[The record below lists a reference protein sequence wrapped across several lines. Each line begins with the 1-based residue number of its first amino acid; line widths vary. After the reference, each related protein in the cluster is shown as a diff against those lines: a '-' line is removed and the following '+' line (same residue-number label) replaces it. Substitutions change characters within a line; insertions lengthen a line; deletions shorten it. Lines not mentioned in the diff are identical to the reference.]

1 MAEATLNDLIKE
13 LRTQH
18 VGDRKSMRDLL
29 RDQMQEVGR
38 LTTTGVLAEAAFD
51 RLKFKIPVLSGL
63 RAARKTAASNKALY
77 KSRIEGLVEEGKSP
91 ADAAKIAKM
100 AGPADADSNSAEKA
114 TSVNTARTATAVE
127 KMASSLAEFVRSYAS
142 TINGGG
148 GSDEPFGFADRS
160 SSSDT
165 DETAGGGD
173 TAKASGK
180 SKIRA
185 FAKAS
190 SKSFGKVMGKIN
202 DGAQKMNIFRN
213 RALMG
218 TIKKTGMTIV
228 LTIASAIASVAATVG
243 GAIAGVAAALAPFMV
258 PIAAGIAAVSGIVAS
273 ILAILDVDKEFK
285 DIEKMEADSE
295 KKGKE
300 AIDRFRVN
308 DAEKD
313 LTLGDAI
320 ANQRQKV
327 LAAQEAGDDSVAISI
342 PGGFK
347 SGPRG
352 LKPEQALAILDGA
365 EKAAKDE
372 GILSSTGRQIEDAQ
386 AMERM
391 NRDKALLGNIK
402 NPLDWADA
410 EGYTSS
416 EYMAQ
421 EVKRLKDLKASGAVS
436 AKTIKDPILLANPF
450 AVDDAQL
457 FQEMDI
463 DKAINIAEGNLSQ
476 TQTQGNNYHIGMTR
490 RKLKRDGMM
499 KGEGPLFDLLNK
511 SADEMASERMGRA
524 GAFASGSFGIPGIKQ
539 GIGEARDMRVNAN
552 ALRGDVAGVNAPS
565 VNTVVADN
573 GTTQTVTNTTNVES
587 GHMTDSPSSLKE
599 MQHAN

>member
-1 MAEATLNDLIKE
+1 MAEATINDLIKE
-13 LRTQH
+13 LKAQH
-18 VGDRKSMRDLL
+18 VGDRRSMRTLL

-51 RLKFKIPVLSGL
+51 RLKFKIPILSGL
-63 RAARKTAASNKALY
+63 RAARKTAAANRDLY
-77 KSRIEGLVEEGKSP
+77 KSRIEGLVQEGKSP
-91 ADAAKIAKM
+91 ADAEKIAKM
-100 AGPADADSNSAEKA
+100 SGPIDADSNSAEKA

-127 KMASSLAEFVRSYAS
+127 KMASSLGEFVRAYSS
-142 TINGGG
+142 TMGGG
-148 GSDEPFGFADRS
+148 NDDDIIDDGDNNTEES
-160 SSSDT
+160 SVRLPSR
-165 DETAGGGD
+165 GGD
-173 TAKASGK
+173 SKKASGK

-190 SKSFGKVMGKIN
+190 SKSFGNVMGKIN
-202 DGAQKMNIFRN
+202 SGAQKMNLFRN

-218 TIKKTGMTIV
+218 SIKKTGMSILV
-228 LTIASAIASVAATVG
+228 GIGSMVMTIAAAIGTAIAS
-243 GAIAGVAAALAPFMV
+243 VAAALAPFLV
-258 PIAAGIAAVSGIVAS
+258 PIVAGIAAVTGIIAS
-273 ILAILDVDKEFK
+273 ILAIIDVDKEFK

-295 KKGKE
+295 RKGKE

-327 LAAQEAGDDSVAISI
+327 LEAQAAGDDSVAISI
-342 PGGFK
+342 PGGFN

-372 GILSSTGRQIEDAQ
+372 GVLSSTGRQIEDVQ

-391 NRDKALLGNIK
+391 NQDKALLGNIK

-416 EYMAQ
+416 EYMTQ

-463 DKAINIAEGNLSQ
+463 DKAINIAEGNLLQ

-499 KGEGPLFDLLNK
+499 QGEGPLFDLLNK
-511 SADEMASERMGRA
+511 SADEMASERMGRV

-552 ALRGDVAGVNAPS
+552 SLRGDVAAANPPS

-573 GTTQTVTNTTNVES
+573 GTTQTVTNTTNVET